1 MIVSYLCNCFLI
13 HILLD
18 FMYCTTKFRKSHKL
32 SITRLNLNTQ
42 INCGFYFLRSLFVFE
57 FVFSQVSVCFWIFFC
72 QKPSLTM
79 SQCSVRVL
87 SSGWSPPPPRA
98 PVPVWG
104 REVVG
109 DILIG
114 GLCAGISLYLHREPS
129 GIVGAS
135 LWTHR
140 ETSGIV
146 GVSVGRGQTK
156 IAIIPLF
163 LDEVR
168 KNV

>member
-1 MIVSYLCNCFLI
+1 MIVSYLCNCFLM
-13 HILLD
+13 HIMLD

-32 SITRLNLNTQ
+32 CITRLNLNTQ
-42 INCGFYFLRSLFVFE
+42 INCGFFF
-57 FVFSQVSVCFWIFFC
+57 VCFWIFFF
-72 QKPSLTM
+72 QIPSLTM
-79 SQCSVRVL
+79 GRCSERVL

-114 GLCAGISLYLHREPS
+114 GLCAGVSLYLHREPS

-140 ETSGIV
+140 QTSGMV
-146 GVSVGRGQTK
+146 GTSLWTHRVVDV
-156 IAIIPLF
+156 AYLF
-163 LDEVR
+163 GEDNEELHNLIR
-168 KNV
+168 K